1 MFCVPQPTGVHKK
14 PFVCH
19 FQDRQPY
26 WPIDSFRFFGT
37 NIHPWQ
43 PIFLPIFL
51 TPRIRH
57 TLECCWHKGRSQAGP
72 KGRQPKVGAQR
83 LLCSLDLSFSALP
96 PPIIVSITEASSRQ
110 ASLSSSRPHDP
121 FSPRAPLATT
131 ISQTSYCRSLI
142 LKDISVK
149 YNQDI
154 SIYRATYLCTIS
166 HGIYHFLQTLL
177 LTNFL
182 FSVWMSV

>member
-1 MFCVPQPTGVHKK
+1 MG
-14 PFVCH
+14 
-19 FQDRQPY
+19 
-26 WPIDSFRFFGT
+26 
-37 NIHPWQ
+37 

-83 LLCSLDLSFSALP
+83 LLCSLDLSFSPLP

-149 YNQDI
+149 YNQDTSQKYNQDI
-154 SIYRATYLCTIS
+154 SIYRTKYLCIS
-166 HGIYHFLQTLL
+166 SKLTWDLSYLQILL

-182 FSVWMSV
+182 FSV